1 MKTDKKKAL
10 ALWSA
15 FPPSCFCPTFCPVE
29 QTVGVGVALTDNQS
43 LTLGDPC
50 SHQARPL
57 LEECCWWEFL
67 IFPGPVCPQMWRC
80 GINTSWHH
88 RLATDIRNAAAFLCH
103 VDFGQKSLWLQWP
116 QRPAKN
122 KSMTETRRLLS
133 EAVSRFASHQGTNG
147 FCAKVRLHKRQI
159 ERALLTVKI
168 TVGLHVVWLIL
179 VHLKWFA
186 SVSI

>member
-103 VDFGQKSLWLQWP
+103 MDFGQKSLWLQWP

-133 EAVSRFASHQGTNG
+133 EAVSRFASHQGTNL
-147 FCAKVRLHKRQI
+147 R
-159 ERALLTVKI
+159 
-168 TVGLHVVWLIL
+168 
-179 VHLKWFA
+179 
-186 SVSI
+186 SVSVQR